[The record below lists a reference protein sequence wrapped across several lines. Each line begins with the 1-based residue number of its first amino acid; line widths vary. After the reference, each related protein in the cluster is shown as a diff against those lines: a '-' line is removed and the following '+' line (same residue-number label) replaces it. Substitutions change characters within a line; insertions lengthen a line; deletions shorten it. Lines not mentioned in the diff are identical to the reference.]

1 MAISSAV
8 IPYSWFN
15 ISAKNQNFG
24 ATYRQPTS
32 SGTTGVPIAMPDGN
46 YTVDTINAF
55 IQQQLILYGCY
66 LIDANGNNVYYLQV
80 LYNPT
85 YYAVQIVESLIPL
98 SLPTGWTAPINW
110 PGYPSG
116 TGSPTITLT
125 AGLGKVLGFSTATI
139 GSETGGNQ
147 SFLSTSTP
155 QGSIVNS
162 LIIRSN
168 LVDNQYGVLTDI
180 LDTMP
185 ITSAFGTNL
194 VYAPNELKW
203 VHCTS
208 GVFQSFEIYFCDQN
222 YNQIYALDN
231 NICISILLKNGGKT
245 MTSLV
250 PLTFKE

>member
-24 ATYRQPTS
+24 ATYYQPTS
-32 SGTTGVPIAMPDGN
+32 LGFTGVPIVMPDGF
-46 YTVDTINAF
+46 YTATDINAY

-66 LIDANGNNVYYLQV
+66 LIDANGNNVFYLQV

-85 YYAVQIVESLIPL
+85 YYAIQIVESLIPL
-98 SLPTGWTAPINW
+98 SLPTGWTQPINW

-116 TGSPTITLT
+116 TGSPTIALT
-125 AGLGKVLGFSTATI
+125 AGLGKVLGFPAGTI
-139 GSETGGNQ
+139 GSLTAGNE
-147 SFLSTSTP
+147 SFLSTLTP

-168 LVDNQYGVLTDI
+168 LVDNECGFPTDI

-194 VYAPNELKW
+194 VYSPNELKW
-203 VHCTS
+203 VSCTS
-208 GVFQSFEIYFCDQN
+208 GTFQSFEIYFCDQN

-231 NICISILLKNGGKT
+231 NICISILLKNNGKSKT
-245 MTSLV
+245 LV